1 MLNFKKML
9 LRTAYNI
16 TQRLALC
23 SWGRTQTQLS
33 ALPKT
38 SKKETNYTKASNP
51 KLHKTDVV

>member
-1 MLNFKKML
+1 MFKFKKML

-23 SWGRTQTQLS
+23 SWGLTQTQLS
-33 ALPKT
+33 AQPKT
-38 SKKETNYTKASNP
+38 LKKETNTPKASNP